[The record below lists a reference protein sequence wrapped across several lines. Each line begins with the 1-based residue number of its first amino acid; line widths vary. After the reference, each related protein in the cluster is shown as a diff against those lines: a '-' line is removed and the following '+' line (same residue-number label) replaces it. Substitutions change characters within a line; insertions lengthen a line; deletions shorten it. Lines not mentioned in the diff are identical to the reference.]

1 MGARRRL
8 KLMNHRQTII
18 RLWKVLQPLRVTLG
32 MSIGMRIVNQSLAV
46 VLIVLAVWGVT
57 AMARGGG
64 SRELWIVALSL
75 VGLGM
80 LKGVFRYLEQFSGHY
95 VAFRLLADLRRQLFS
110 SLEALAPAGLGA
122 ERSGDLVSRAIADV
136 ERVEVFY
143 AHTIAPAIVAAVVPL
158 AVLGAL
164 AFVSPVI
171 ALVLLPIVILVGA
184 GIPFAT
190 HRLGANVAGLAR
202 TGLGEIAVRLTDA
215 IQGVRET
222 LVFGYSGRSEA
233 ILDQAGGSLADA
245 QKGLARCSAFQSAA
259 TELAIGLG
267 VLAAVVLGARDV
279 LSGEMQAFE
288 FPVVL
293 ALTLSAFVP
302 LLGVTNLIP
311 DFEQA
316 ISSARRLFDIIDRPR
331 PLGPRLAGR
340 PVDSGNSSLVFDK
353 VTFSYEDAGAPVL
366 DRVSFSVEPGSMTA
380 IVGASGAGKST
391 IVNLLLRY
399 WTEQGGD
406 IRLGTVPLRNLPPER
421 IRELIAV
428 VPQRVHIFNATLREN
443 IRVARPDATPEEVE
457 EAARLACIHD
467 FIMAQPSGYETMAHE
482 GGTRLS
488 GGQRQRIA
496 IARAFLRNAPV
507 LVFDEATA
515 HLDEDTE
522 RQIIEAA
529 RAWQTRGSDR
539 TVVVIAHRLA
549 CVRDADQIIVLDLG
563 RVAGIDRHELLVET
577 SEVYSDLFAA
587 QAHDAL
593 V

>member
-1 MGARRRL
+1 M
-8 KLMNHRQTII
+8 
-18 RLWKVLQPLRVTLG
+18 QPLRVTLG

-110 SLEALAPAGLGA
+110 SLEALAPAGLGS

-164 AFVSPVI
+164 AFASPVI
-171 ALVLLPIVILVGA
+171 ALALLPVVILVGA
-184 GIPFAT
+184 VIPFLT
-190 HRLGANVAGLAR
+190 HRLGANAAGLAR

-222 LVFGYSGRSEA
+222 LVFGYGVRSEA
-233 ILDQAGGSLADA
+233 SLDQAGGSLSDA

-267 VLAAVVLGARDV
+267 VLAAVVLGAREV
-279 LSGEMQAFE
+279 LSGEMQSFE

-331 PLGPRLAGR
+331 PQGPILAGK
-340 PVDSGNSSLVFDK
+340 PVEPGNSSLVFDK

-366 DRVSFSVEPGSMTA
+366 NRVSFSVEPGSMTA

-399 WTEQGGD
+399 WSEQGGD
-406 IRLGTVPLRNLPPER
+406 IRLGAVSLRNLPPER

-428 VPQRVHIFNATLREN
+428 VPQSVHIFNATLREN
-443 IRVARPDATPEEVE
+443 IRIARPDATQEEIE
-457 EAARLACIHD
+457 EAARLACVHD
-467 FIMAQPSGYETMAHE
+467 FIMEQSDGYDTMAHE

-522 RQIIEAA
+522 RQIIDAV
-529 RAWQTRGSDR
+529 RSWQARGSDR

-549 CVRDADQIIVLDLG
+549 CVRDADRIVALELG
-563 RVAGIDRHELLVET
+563 RVAGIGRHELLVET
-577 SEVYSDLFAA
+577 SEVYADLFAA
-587 QAHDAL
+587 QTYDAL